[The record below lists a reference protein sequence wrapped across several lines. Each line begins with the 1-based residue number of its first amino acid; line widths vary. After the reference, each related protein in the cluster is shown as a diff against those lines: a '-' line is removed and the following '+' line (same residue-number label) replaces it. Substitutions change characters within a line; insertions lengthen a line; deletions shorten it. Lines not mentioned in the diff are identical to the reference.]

1 MRIKSL
7 KCNDFMIKNYII
19 KDTYKKLGLEIPISL
34 SNNYISIDD
43 KLINMDKIITISIN
57 EIDSDTYIVE
67 GQTSVIL
74 AKYSVD
80 MICGIEPSCVIVPER
95 VEIETFNNV
104 DEAKSFVK
112 ILYKMIL
119 KINQSS

>member
-112 ILYKMIL
+112 ILHKMITKMNL
-119 KINQSS
+119 NH